1 MEGACR
7 FASFAQAERLMGI
20 PARRLRR
27 WRRQMQT
34 GDAKDPGRPACI
46 ITPPVKK
53 LIYEQMSVHGPNV
66 DHLWTCF
73 CWLSRRA
80 IAELVARVSRV
91 RSYFQMTFQLRWLGA
106 GKVWAMDCLQR
117 ETTEGENIILNVRDL
132 SSGKVLASRLLRSQC
147 MAEVLLVLQELFAK
161 HGRPLV
167 IKSDNGG
174 EFSGICVRE
183 YLRAQEV
190 VQLFSPEY
198 YPQYNGA
205 CEAGGGWLVRR
216 AGRLAT
222 EQGRPGELDGDLLEA
237 ARVMGNTARRRQRQT
252 AEEEWAQREP
262 ITENERALFLELVQK
277 EQLRAK
283 KEISEIMESVKE
295 KAPLTENRE
304 KKAGKEIDVE
314 RKSAR
319 IGIER
324 ALACA
329 GVLQVR
335 RSRFPIPINPK

>member
-1 MEGACR
+1 M
-7 FASFAQAERLMGI
+7 QA
-20 PARRLRR
+20 
-27 WRRQMQT
+27 
-34 GDAKDPGRPACI
+34 DDSNSPGRPACI
-46 ITPPVKK
+46 ITAPVKK

-66 DHLWTCF
+66 DRLWSCF
-73 CWLSRRA
+73 PWLSRRA
-80 IAELVARVSRV
+80 VAELVARVSRV
-91 RSYFQMTFQLRWLGA
+91 RNYFQRTFRLRWVGA

-117 ETTEGENIILNVRDL
+117 ETTEDESIILNVRDL
-132 SSGKVLASRLLRSQC
+132 SSGKVLASRLLRRQC

-198 YPQYNGA
+198 YPKYNGA
-205 CEAGGGWLVRR
+205 CEAGGGGLVRR

-237 ARVMGNTARRRQRQT
+237 ARVMGNTAQRRQRPT
-252 AEEEWAQREP
+252 AEEEWEQRGE
-262 ITENERALFLELVQK
+262 ITENERAMFVALVREKQA
-277 EQLRAK
+277 RAK
-283 KEISEIMESVKE
+283 EELHEIAKSVKE
-295 KAPLTENRE
+295 NGSPAENRE
-304 KKAGKEIDVE
+304 RVAGKEIDVE